1 MASASRTDIHAGSS
15 DRFGYSWD
23 RFSGLTPEQEEQF
36 RRWTVL
42 INPTTGWLDKRIL
55 DVGCGAGRNSHWALK
70 YGAAGG
76 LAIDLDERS
85 LEAARLNLA
94 SFPAMEI
101 RFQSIFELAERNEF
115 DLAFSIGVIHH
126 LADPARAIRQ
136 MAEAVKPG
144 GTVLIWV
151 YGYENMVFYVHVLN
165 PARRLLFSRLP
176 TGWVRALAHLPTS
189 LLWLGLCVV
198 PVRLEYLRL
207 LRTFPYAHLH
217 HIVFDQMLPRIA
229 HYWRQDEVRSL
240 MQQAGLEEIQ
250 LAHVNGM
257 SWCATGRVPL
267 KRGA

>member
-1 MASASRTDIHAGSS
+1 MMASAPRTDIHSGSS

-42 INPTTGWLDKRIL
+42 IDPATGWRDRTIL
-55 DVGCGAGRNSHWALK
+55 DVGCGAGRNSHWAMK

-85 LEAARLNLA
+85 LEAARHNLA
-94 SFPAMEI
+94 SFPRMEV
-101 RFQSIFELAERNEF
+101 RFQSIHELAARAEF

-126 LADPARAIRQ
+126 LAEPARAIRE
-136 MAEAVKPG
+136 MAGAVKPG

-176 TGWVRALAHLPTS
+176 TSWVRLLAHFPTPS
-189 LLWLGLCVV
+189 DTDAPHPDG
-198 PVRLEYLRL
+198 VRQSSGS
-207 LRTFPYAHLH
+207 
-217 HIVFDQMLPRIA
+217 IPRPDRPTCPSHA
-229 HYWRQDEVRSL
+229 QW
-240 MQQAGLEEIQ
+240 
-250 LAHVNGM
+250 
-257 SWCATGRVPL
+257 
-267 KRGA
+267 